1 MLSEVVVFFPCR
13 GEKPGLLAFF
23 FVMSHCKLHII
34 ACNSGK
40 MHPGKLLQCYCH
52 HPVAYEVRLSVY
64 WNMQLFSRYS
74 KPF

>member
-1 MLSEVVVFFPCR
+1 MLSEVLAFFPCH
-13 GEKPGLLAFF
+13 GEIFF
-23 FVMSHCKLHII
+23 FAMSHCKLHII

-52 HPVAYEVRLSVY
+52 HLVAYEVRLSVY